1 MQKPFSHPVIIAV
14 LVFVASVGGYGGYT
28 VVKEYGKYG
37 ADFEKRLHLVERVVD
52 GDTIVI
58 ENGIR
63 IRLLGINSPE
73 STACFGE
80 EAQKE
85 LAKQVLGLEV
95 FLEKD
100 QTASDSFDRL
110 LRYVIVRN
118 ENPEEDDV
126 FVNSVLVRNGY
137 ARSLYTKPNRRYLAQ
152 FQADE
157 RQAQEEGLGLWGV
170 CEQEAL
176 AENLERE
183 VASDPFSAECVI
195 KGNINKRFEKDYF
208 VPGCPNYKRVKI
220 DPRKGEKWFCTEEEA
235 EDNGWQKSAA
245 CSNIWQ
251 SP

>member
-1 MQKPFSHPVIIAV
+1 MPKPFSHPVIIAV
-14 LVFVASVGGYGGYT
+14 LAFVASVGGYGGYT
-28 VVKEYGKYG
+28 VVKDYEKYG
-37 ADFEKRLHLVERVVD
+37 ADFESRLHLVERVVD

-58 ENGIR
+58 ENDIR
-63 IRLLGINSPE
+63 IRLLGIDSPE
-73 STACFGE
+73 STECYGE
-80 EAQKE
+80 EAKQE

-126 FVNSVLVRNGY
+126 SVNSLLVRNGY
-137 ARSLYTKPNRRYLAQ
+137 AKSLYTKPNRRYLAQ

-157 RQAQEEGLGLWGV
+157 RQAQAENLGLWGA
-170 CEQEAL
+170 CDQKDL
-176 AENLERE
+176 AENLENE
-183 VASDPFSAECVI
+183 IASDPFESECVI

-208 VPGCPNYKRVKI
+208 VPGCPNYKRVII

-235 EDNGWQKSAA
+235 EADGWQKSAA
-245 CSNIWQ
+245 CNNIWQ